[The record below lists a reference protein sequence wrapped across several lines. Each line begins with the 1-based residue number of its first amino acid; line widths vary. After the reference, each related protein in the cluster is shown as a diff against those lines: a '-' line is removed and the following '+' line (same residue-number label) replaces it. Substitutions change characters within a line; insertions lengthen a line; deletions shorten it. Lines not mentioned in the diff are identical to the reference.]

1 MQALPNPI
9 SFMRERVVV
18 HHQISPQ
25 AVEDFLATMREMK
38 EEVQAGQGAR
48 LRQEGEELDEGVKMK
63 KEGEL
68 RIKAA
73 TGY

>member
-1 MQALPNPI
+1 
-9 SFMRERVVV
+9 MRERVVI

-25 AVEDFLATMREMK
+25 AVEDFLTTVREMK
-38 EEVQAGQGAR
+38 AEVEAGGGPQ
-48 LRQEGEELDEGVKMK
+48 LRKEGEKLDDKVKMK

-68 RIKAA
+68 RVKAA

>member
-1 MQALPNPI
+1 MQALPTPI

-25 AVEDFLATMREMK
+25 AVEDLLTTMREMK
-38 EEVQAGQGAR
+38 AEVEAGGGPK
-48 LRQEGEELDEGVKMK
+48 LRAKGEQLDDKVKMK
-63 KEGEL
+63 KDGEL